1 MNITISNL
9 DRNTDGDIVTV
20 VHYSITKT
28 VGEHT
33 ASTYSTIA
41 VEVGDDFVPYAD
53 LTEANVVQ
61 WVSDKLDLEAV
72 EASLDAQLAEMQA
85 PTKAAGVPWGNA

>member
-1 MNITISNL
+1 MNITVTNL
-9 DRNTDGDIVTV
+9 DRNTDGDVVTT
-20 VHYSITKT
+20 VHYTITKT
-28 VGEHT
+28 VGEHA

-41 VEVGDDFVPYAD
+41 VEVGDDFVPYAE
-53 LTEANVVQ
+53 LTEATVVS

-85 PTKAAGVPWGNA
+85 PSKAVGVPWVV